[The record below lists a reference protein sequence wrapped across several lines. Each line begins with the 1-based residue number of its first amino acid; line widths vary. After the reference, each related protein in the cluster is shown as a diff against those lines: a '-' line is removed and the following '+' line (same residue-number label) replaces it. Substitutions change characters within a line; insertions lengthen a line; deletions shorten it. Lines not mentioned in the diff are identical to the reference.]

1 MRVEVM
7 FPVSP
12 YTKCVSVLLVPPDV
26 LLTNAPMI
34 ELRVMAVD
42 ANNVEA
48 MMLLRRVCTAKT
60 PFFSLSLMMLRTHD
74 CLLRWFTPMTVFS
87 GLNFTIYHRYA
98 WYTAKSKI
106 PSGTSTMSRNLDSQA
121 ISTSPALRPHL
132 RILKKTWKTKPA

>member
-60 PFFSLSLMMLRTHD
+60 PFFSLSLVT
-74 CLLRWFTPMTVFS
+74 
-87 GLNFTIYHRYA
+87 
-98 WYTAKSKI
+98 
-106 PSGTSTMSRNLDSQA
+106 
-121 ISTSPALRPHL
+121 
-132 RILKKTWKTKPA
+132 